1 MYYHA
6 SETGGIQYLKP
17 QISNHRIPLVY
28 FSLKRENALIYLSN
42 AVEKYCRSTGY
53 VHNGPWHKWASYG
66 FTENGILRLEEYYPN
81 AVEDTYKG
89 VAGYIYSTDI
99 VPDIRKIEE
108 IPYAAVTEQI
118 VRVQNC
124 EYIPDAYVAIM
135 EAVNNGK
142 IVLQKY
148 EDMNERQL
156 QWIRTVIEKEYQ
168 ENTQHEEY
176 RYFLKAKFMF
186 LHMEGGKE

>member
-1 MYYHA
+1 M
-6 SETGGIQYLKP
+6 L
-17 QISNHRIPLVY
+17 
-28 FSLKRENALIYLSN
+28 F
-42 AVEKYCRSTGY
+42 RS
-53 VHNGPWHKWASYG
+53 
-66 FTENGILRLEEYYPN
+66 
-81 AVEDTYKG
+81 
-89 VAGYIYSTDI
+89 DI

-156 QWIRTVIEKEYQ
+156 QWIRTVIEREYQ